1 MEDLDGDGRIE
12 SANQRADRNWN
23 EILQELRVAQTGT
36 QILGGFL
43 LAVAFQPRFH
53 DLDAVQLVWYLV
65 LVGLAG
71 IAAVLGLAPVSLHRT
86 FFGRGRKPDIVRL
99 GGRLLI
105 ADLVVLALLAAG
117 VTGLVF
123 DFAVGRIAGMIALGF
138 GVVIVLGLWIALPRA
153 IFRRASAP
161 DRRGPGDGD

>member
-12 SANQRADRNWN
+12 TANQRADRNWN

-53 DLDAVQLVWYLV
+53 DLDPVQLSWYLV

-71 IAAVLGLAPVSLHRT
+71 VAAVLGLAPVSLHRT

-117 VTGLVF
+117 VTALVF
-123 DFAVGRIAGMIALGF
+123 DFAVGRVAGMIALGL
-138 GVVIVLGLWIALPRA
+138 GVVVVIALWAVLPRFVLRHEGA
-153 IFRRASAP
+153 Q
-161 DRRGPGDGD
+161 DRRGPGDAA

>member
-12 SANQRADRNWN
+12 TENQRADRNWN

-53 DLDAVQLVWYLV
+53 DLDSFQLMWYLA

-71 IAAVLGLAPVSLHRT
+71 VAAVLGLAPVSLHRT
-86 FFGRGRKPDIVRL
+86 YFGRGRKPEIVRL

-123 DFAVGRIAGMIALGF
+123 DFAVGRVAGIVALALGVLIVIALWS
-138 GVVIVLGLWIALPRA
+138 VLPRWVL
-153 IFRRASAP
+153 RREGVP
-161 DRRGPGDGD
+161 DRRGPGDAA